1 MKDLNNYTIEDFVQ
15 DLNFRKWVLGKLPK
29 EDTFW
34 EHWIKENPN
43 NLFMIEEAKTLV
55 IATQIEEIEAFEY
68 AKIAGIEAILDNT
81 NQKRKW
87 LNSKSS
93 IAIAAS
99 ILLVL
104 STIYWTNS
112 YNPSQINETI
122 KSQETENKSPKS
134 LFITLSDGTKVTL
147 KKDSKIQV
155 SNDFGNQKRVV
166 YLIGEA
172 FFEVKKDPLNP
183 FLVYAGGIVTKVL
196 GTSFTVRAYQNES
209 KTSVAVKTGNVTVY
223 QEKSI
228 KQNNHPDQ
236 ILLTPNQEAVFEKS
250 NSKIV
255 KTIVEKPIV
264 LVRTN
269 EILNFEYNETSIVKV
284 FDQLQTA
291 FGVKIVYDAELLAQ
305 CNLTASLSEESLFDK
320 IAIICETIQ
329 AKYEIADG
337 QIVIYA
343 KGCRK

>member
-1 MKDLNNYTIEDFVQ
+1 MKDLNNYTVEDFVQ

-43 NLFMIEEAKTLV
+43 NLFLIEEAKTLV

-87 LNSKSS
+87 FNSKSS

-104 STIYWTNS
+104 STIWWTNS

-122 KSQETENKSPKS
+122 KSQETENKSSKS

-155 SNDFGNQKRVV
+155 SKDFGNKKRAV

-172 FFEVKKDPLNP
+172 FFEVKKDPLSP

-291 FGVKIVYDAELLAQ
+291 YGVKIVYDAELLAQ